1 LKMQAVTDISIFD
14 CNRIAEN
21 TLWNLG
27 DQKELLLHRI
37 HAYPAKFPPFLV
49 QKLIEYFEG
58 DGKEI
63 RLVADAFCGCGT
75 SALESARLG
84 KNFWG
89 CDINPVATLIAKT
102 KSRAYRPT
110 YLRTLY
116 KTIQTSAS
124 SSIVRA
130 PESYH
135 QNQRLNY
142 WFDADTI
149 DRLFRLLRSIEK
161 FVPEGKYRNFFLTG
175 FSNILKPCS
184 RWLTKSIKPQIDPKK
199 VPAIP
204 LDAFDK
210 QIKMMIK
217 AVEQVQSSV
226 DFQSRVEIV
235 NRNLLNLRV
244 QHSFAD
250 LVITSPPYVTSYEY
264 ADLHQLS
271 AIWLGYTDDYRSLRK
286 GTIGSEHH
294 SDETESIYEQA
305 NRVAKDTYDKLCKV
319 DSSKAK
325 SVLRYFYDLDLAVQ
339 RIRQIVK
346 IGGSVAFV
354 IGNTSYK
361 GIPVDNAKSL
371 AQSLLDHNFKK
382 VQVSKRKISYKI
394 LTPYRNQLGQFTS
407 HSRGRKVYSHEYI
420 LTGEK

>member
-1 LKMQAVTDISIFD
+1 MQTVTDISIFEG
-14 CNRIAEN
+14 NRIAEDAF
-21 TLWNLG
+21 WNLG
-27 DQKELLLHRI
+27 ERKELLLHRI
-37 HAYPAKFPPFLV
+37 HSYPAKFPPFLV

-58 DGKEI
+58 RGKNV

-84 KNFWG
+84 KDFWG
-89 CDINPVATLIAKT
+89 CDINPVATLIAKA
-102 KSRAYRPT
+102 KSRTYRPT
-110 YLRTLY
+110 YLKRLHEAIRLRASGSTAKAPKLY
-116 KTIQTSAS
+116 
-124 SSIVRA
+124 
-130 PESYH
+130 H
-135 QNQRLNY
+135 NNQRLDY
-142 WFDADTI
+142 WFDAETI
-149 DRLFRLLRSIEK
+149 DGLFRLLHSIEK
-161 FVPEGKYRNFFLTG
+161 LVPEGKYRDFFLTG

-199 VPAIP
+199 IASTPA
-204 LDAFDK
+204 DAFDK
-210 QIKMMIK
+210 QNRMMIK
-217 AVEQVQSSV
+217 AVEEVQSSV

-250 LVITSPPYVTSYEY
+250 VVITSPPYVTSYEY

-271 AIWLGYTDDYRSLRK
+271 AIWLGYSDDYRSLRK

-294 SDETESIYEQA
+294 SDETELIYEQA
-305 NRVAKDTYDKLCKV
+305 SRAAKDTYDNLRKV

-361 GIPVDNAKSL
+361 SIPVDNAKSL